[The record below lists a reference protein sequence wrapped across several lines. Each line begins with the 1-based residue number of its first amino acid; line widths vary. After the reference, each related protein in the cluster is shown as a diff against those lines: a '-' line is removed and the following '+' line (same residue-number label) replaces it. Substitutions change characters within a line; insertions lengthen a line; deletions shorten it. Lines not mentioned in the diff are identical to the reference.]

1 MRWKAWKNLWKLLWN
16 YAEVVSKLF
25 LVRSWFLP
33 GANCIEERLGGGVVN
48 QCNYAPLAA
57 RVKAFPLRV
66 PHWMPAQCP
75 SQCPSLPG
83 CPFARCRCRADP
95 RLTNCAQ
102 VSGNE
107 MQILCGI
114 RDHVLAKLSPSLSTS
129 PGWQLSVSVHAP
141 LTSPRG
147 LRISCII
154 EIYKNALIYR
164 IYPRAHHK
172 PHM

>member
-25 LVRSWFLP
+25 LVRSWFLV
-33 GANCIEERLGGGVVN
+33 GANCIEERLGGGVAN

-75 SQCPSLPG
+75 SLQSLWLSL
-83 CPFARCRCRADP
+83 CLWCRCRADP

-102 VSGNE
+102 VPGNE

-114 RDHVLAKLSPSLSTS
+114 RDHVLAKLSTS

-141 LTSPRG
+141 LTSARG

-164 IYPRAHHK
+164 IYPGLIIRI